1 MSDASG
7 QATNPDPDEG
17 TELDEAEKIDLQ
29 RQLAFEV
36 EQFEGGIEG

>member
-7 QATNPDPDEG
+7 QAPSSEPDEA
-17 TELDEAEKIDLQ
+17 TEMGEAEKIDLQ